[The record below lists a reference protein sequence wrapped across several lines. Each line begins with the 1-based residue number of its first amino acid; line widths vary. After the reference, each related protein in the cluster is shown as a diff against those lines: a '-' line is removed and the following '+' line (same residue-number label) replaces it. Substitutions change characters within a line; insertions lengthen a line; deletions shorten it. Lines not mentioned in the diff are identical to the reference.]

1 MYGVSLRRTMPNA
14 RIYTRRSS
22 GQSGGRQIPKHCAK
36 SNVKLMAPTLYNSFP
51 WFVRI
56 RTWPS
61 GIDSS
66 LRQKWPSISIT
77 PGFRSQRG
85 RSDELAKFEAQ
96 KSCIPFDAGEFQEPD
111 GRLGEYSFKLEI
123 VIGSTKSVKHE
134 MG

>member
-1 MYGVSLRRTMPNA
+1 
-14 RIYTRRSS
+14 
-22 GQSGGRQIPKHCAK
+22 
-36 SNVKLMAPTLYNSFP
+36 MALALYNSFP

-66 LRQKWPSISIT
+66 LRQIWPSISIT
-77 PGFRSQRG
+77 PGFPSQRG

-96 KSCIPFDAGEFQEPD
+96 KLCIPFDASEFQEPD
-111 GRLGEYSFKLEI
+111 GRLGEYSFKFEI

-134 MG
+134 LGTETTLIIGCPFSPRHESTLFRCRCEFLVQLFLHT